1 MDVFDLVAK
10 LSLDTSEYDK
20 SLGEAEQQTS
30 SFGSVLGTIGGVAG
44 GVGIAV
50 GAVTTAVG
58 AVGAATVGTAK
69 ELWNAT
75 SGLAEY
81 GDNID
86 KMSQKMGMSA
96 QAYQEW
102 DAVMQHSG
110 SSVESLKMGFKTL
123 NKQLVDASDTITG
136 VAEAE
141 AELEAQLEAG
151 EISLDEYNAAYD
163 DLYENGYKGIET
175 FEKLGFS
182 MQDVADMASSPE
194 EAFSRIITAL
204 QEMPEGTE
212 RTALATELLGRSAM
226 ELGPL
231 LNTSAEE
238 TQAMKDRVHELG
250 GVLSDD
256 AVKSAAQF
264 QDNLQDLQTAIEGL
278 KRGILGELLPSF
290 NDLMDGFTKL
300 ISGEEGA
307 DDAIMSGLDKLLEGA
322 GNIADRFLTIGAE
335 LIPRLITGF
344 VSKLPALMQT
354 ASGVA
359 TTLIPALI
367 DTLSN
372 DVFPAIMTALP
383 EIINT
388 YMEML
393 PAMLQQSMDM
403 VTMFLPLLID
413 LATNIISQFATIYSE
428 LLPMIYPVAV
438 DMLLVI
444 VEAILK
450 NLPMLFDAAIEIVL
464 GVIKGMI
471 SMMPNLVSAMIQL
484 IMQLVATIIELIP
497 HIIAAAVKLIVEFL
511 TTIVTTGL
519 KFLSGDY
526 WKSMLDGIIK
536 SFTDIDWA
544 GLGTMLT
551 EGLANGIKAG
561 YTKIKDS
568 VTNVADGIKSIFTGI
583 FDIHSPSRLF
593 EEYGEMIDEGL
604 ALGIGSGLSVDATKK
619 MSNNITNAFEP
630 SVGGGDIVIPVYLGN
645 ELLQTVVVN
654 AMSAANYRSGGR

>member
-1 MDVFDLVAK
+1 MLQLIK
-10 LSLDTSEYDK
+10 RCPEY
-20 SLGEAEQQTS
+20 AE
-30 SFGSVLGTIGGVAG
+30 
-44 GVGIAV
+44 
-50 GAVTTAVG
+50 
-58 AVGAATVGTAK
+58 
-69 ELWNAT
+69 
-75 SGLAEY
+75 
-81 GDNID
+81 
-86 KMSQKMGMSA
+86 
-96 QAYQEW
+96 
-102 DAVMQHSG
+102 
-110 SSVESLKMGFKTL
+110 
-123 NKQLVDASDTITG
+123 
-136 VAEAE
+136 
-141 AELEAQLEAG
+141 
-151 EISLDEYNAAYD
+151 
-163 DLYENGYKGIET
+163 GYKGIET

-194 EAFSRIITAL
+194 EAFNRIITAL
-204 QEMPEGTE
+204 QGMPEGTE

-290 NDLMDGFTKL
+290 NDLMDGFTRL

-344 VSKLPALMQT
+344 VKRLPDLMKT
-354 ASGVA
+354 ASQLA
-359 TTLIPALI
+359 TTLIPTLI
-367 DTLSN
+367 NTLSN
-372 DVFPAIMTALP
+372 DVFPAVMTALP
-383 EIINT
+383 EIIST

-393 PAMLQQSMDM
+393 PGMLQQSMDM
-403 VTMFLPLLID
+403 MTMFLPLLID
-413 LATNIISQFATIYSE
+413 MATNIISQFASIYSD

-438 DMLLVI
+438 EMLLVI

-450 NLPMLFDAAIEIVL
+450 NLPILFYAAIEIII
-464 GVIKGMI
+464 GVINGMI
-471 SMMPNLVSAMIQL
+471 SMGPQLVSAMVQL

-497 HIIAAAVKLIVEFL
+497 HIISAAVKLIVEFL

-544 GLGTMLT
+544 GLGKMITQ
-551 EGLANGIKAG
+551 GLADGIKNGINKVKESA
-561 YTKIKDS
+561 TS
-568 VTNVADGIKSIFTGI
+568 VADGIKNTFTNM
-583 FDIHSPSRLF
+583 FDIHSPSKLF
-593 EEYGEMIDEGL
+593 EEYGEMIDAGL
-604 ALGIGSGLSVDATKK
+604 ALGISSGLSIDATKK
-619 MSNNITNAFEP
+619 MSSNVNESFDPSISGIGRGEMVINLWMDNNIA
-630 SVGGGDIVIPVYLGN
+630 
-645 ELLQTVVVN
+645 QTWVVDALN
-654 AMSAANYRSGGR
+654 SANYRSGGR